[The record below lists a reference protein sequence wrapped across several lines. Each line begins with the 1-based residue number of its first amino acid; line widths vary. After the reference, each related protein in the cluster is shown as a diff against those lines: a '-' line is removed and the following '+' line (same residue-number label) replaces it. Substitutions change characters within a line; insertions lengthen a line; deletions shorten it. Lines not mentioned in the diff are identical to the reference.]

1 MTIIKAVA
9 SAVGALV
16 VVLALAV
23 ASNALLDRYL
33 PNMFVA
39 ATAASSDQV
48 APSASACIDAKGEKR
63 NWPWANAPTLW
74 PRCNDDAAPPA
85 PATKEN

>member
-33 PNMFVA
+33 PHMFVA
-39 ATAASSDQV
+39 ATATGSDEV

-63 NWPWANAPTLW
+63 NWPWPNAPTLW
-74 PRCNDDAAPPA
+74 PKCEDATVNA
-85 PATKEN
+85 PARKE